1 MKKLL
6 LLLLIPI
13 LFFNYSCTDK
23 DENIESKTPI
33 NLQLIGKGELIGNS
47 LPQQNLVITNSAQW
61 TTLLNTLDANNNVS
75 GGFTETNI
83 NFNQYMVIAVFD
95 QTYLNGGH
103 SIDIMTVNENSQ
115 NIEVDVEKLFQGN
128 VTSIVTQPYHIVKIP
143 KIAKP
148 VIFY

>member
-6 LLLLIPI
+6 LLLLISV
-13 LFFNYSCTDK
+13 LFINYSCNDN
-23 DENIESKTPI
+23 DENIESKTQI
-33 NLQLIGKGELIGNS
+33 NFQLIGKGELIGNS
-47 LPQQNLVITNSAQW
+47 LTQQNLVITNSAQW

-83 NFNQYMVIAVFD
+83 DFNQYMVIAVFD

-103 SIDIMTVNENSQ
+103 SIDIIAVDETASNLEVN
-115 NIEVDVEKLFQGN
+115 VEKLLQGN

-148 VIFY
+148 VTFY

>member
-103 SIDIMTVNENSQ
+103 SIDIVTVDETAANL
-115 NIEVDVEKLFQGN
+115 EVDIEKLLQGN
-128 VTSIVTQPYHIVKIP
+128 ATSIVTQPYHIVKIP

>member
-103 SIDIMTVNENSQ
+103 SIDIVAANETAANL
-115 NIEVDVEKLFQGN
+115 EVDIEKLLQGN
-128 VTSIVTQPYHIVKIP
+128 ATSIVTQPYHIVKIP

>member
-6 LLLLIPI
+6 LLLLISV
-13 LFFNYSCTDK
+13 LFINYSCNDK
-23 DENIESKTPI
+23 DENIESKTQI
-33 NLQLIGKGELIGNS
+33 NFQLIGKGELIGNS
-47 LPQQNLVITNSAQW
+47 LSQQNLVITSSAQW

-83 NFNQYMVIAVFD
+83 DFNQYMVIAVFD

-103 SIDIMTVNENSQ
+103 SIDIIAVDETASNLEVN
-115 NIEVDVEKLFQGN
+115 VEKLLQGN

-148 VIFY
+148 VTFY

>member
-103 SIDIMTVNENSQ
+103 SIDIVAVDETAANLEV
-115 NIEVDVEKLFQGN
+115 NIEKLLQGN
-128 VTSIVTQPYHIVKIP
+128 ATSIVTQPYHIVKIP

>member
-6 LLLLIPI
+6 LFLLISV
-13 LFFNYSCTDK
+13 LFINYSCNDK
-23 DENIESKTPI
+23 DENIKSKTQI
-33 NLQLIGKGELIGNS
+33 NFQLIGKGELIGNS

-83 NFNQYMVIAVFD
+83 DFNQYMVIAVFD

-103 SIDIMTVNENSQ
+103 SIDIIAVDETASNLEVN
-115 NIEVDVEKLFQGN
+115 VEKLLQGN

-148 VIFY
+148 VTFY

>member
-6 LLLLIPI
+6 LLLLISI

-103 SIDIMTVNENSQ
+103 SIDIVAVDETAANLEV
-115 NIEVDVEKLFQGN
+115 NIEKLLQGN
-128 VTSIVTQPYHIVKIP
+128 ATSIVTQPYHIVKIP

>member
-6 LLLLIPI
+6 LFLLISV
-13 LFFNYSCTDK
+13 LFINYSCNDK
-23 DENIESKTPI
+23 DENIESKTQI
-33 NLQLIGKGELIGNS
+33 NFQLIGKGELIGNS
-47 LPQQNLVITNSAQW
+47 LSQQNLVITNSAQW

-83 NFNQYMVIAVFD
+83 DFNQYMVIAVFD

-103 SIDIMTVNENSQ
+103 SIDIIAVDETASNLEVN
-115 NIEVDVEKLFQGN
+115 VEKLLQGN

-148 VIFY
+148 VTFY

>member
-6 LLLLIPI
+6 LFLLISV
-13 LFFNYSCTDK
+13 LFINYSCNDK
-23 DENIESKTPI
+23 DENIESKTQI
-33 NLQLIGKGELIGNS
+33 NFQLIGKGELIGNS
-47 LPQQNLVITNSAQW
+47 LTQQNLVITNSAQW
-61 TTLLNTLDANNNVS
+61 TTLLNTLDANNDVS

-83 NFNQYMVIAVFD
+83 DFNQYMVIAVFD

-103 SIDIMTVNENSQ
+103 SIDI
-115 NIEVDVEKLFQGN
+115 IAVDETASNLEINVEKLLQGN

-148 VIFY
+148 VTFY

>member
-6 LLLLIPI
+6 LLLLISI

-83 NFNQYMVIAVFD
+83 DFNQYMVIAVFD

-115 NIEVDVEKLFQGN
+115 NIEVDVEKLLQGN

-143 KIAKP
+143 KTAKP

>member
-6 LLLLIPI
+6 LLLLISV
-13 LFFNYSCTDK
+13 LFINYSCNDK

-33 NLQLIGKGELIGNS
+33 NFQLIGKGELIGNS

-103 SIDIMTVNENSQ
+103 SIDIVAVDETAANLEV
-115 NIEVDVEKLFQGN
+115 NIEKLLQGN
-128 VTSIVTQPYHIVKIP
+128 ATSIVTQPYHIVKIP

>member
-6 LLLLIPI
+6 LFLLISV
-13 LFFNYSCTDK
+13 LFINYSCNDK
-23 DENIESKTPI
+23 DENIESKTQI
-33 NLQLIGKGELIGNS
+33 NFQLIGKGELIGNS
-47 LPQQNLVITNSAQW
+47 LTQQNLVITNSAQW
-61 TTLLNTLDANNNVS
+61 TTLLSTLDANNNVS

-83 NFNQYMVIAVFD
+83 DFNQYMVIAVFD

-103 SIDIMTVNENSQ
+103 SIDI
-115 NIEVDVEKLFQGN
+115 IAVDETASNLEINVEKLLQGN

-148 VIFY
+148 VTFY

>member
-6 LLLLIPI
+6 LFLLISV
-13 LFFNYSCTDK
+13 LFINYSCNDK
-23 DENIESKTPI
+23 DENIESKTQI
-33 NLQLIGKGELIGNS
+33 NFQLIGKGELIGNS

-83 NFNQYMVIAVFD
+83 DFNQYMVIAVFD

-103 SIDIMTVNENSQ
+103 SIDIIAVDETASNLEVN
-115 NIEVDVEKLFQGN
+115 VEKLLQGN

-148 VIFY
+148 VTFY

>member
-6 LLLLIPI
+6 LLLLISI

-47 LPQQNLVITNSAQW
+47 LSQQNLVITNSAQW

-103 SIDIMTVNENSQ
+103 SIDIVAADETAANLEI
-115 NIEVDVEKLFQGN
+115 NIEKLLQGN
-128 VTSIVTQPYHIVKIP
+128 ATSIVTQPYHIVKIP